1 MVYAMLSGALI
12 VNAKTVAGSADR
24 VGQTDIL
31 KVSNELFV
39 DISIKL
45 SKYLY
50 NLDESPDF
58 IYVEFEDFGY
68 AIYSSQ
74 TLDVLEYSLSGALPY
89 TAQSKKYYTGPTGD
103 ILIMKWIIHHICIT
117 W

>member
-1 MVYAMLSGALI
+1 MRTFRTLKISNVRIFLLFMVMVYAMLSGALI

-24 VGQTDIL
+24 KAQTDIQ
-31 KVSNELFV
+31 KVSNELFG
-39 DISIKL
+39 DISIK
-45 SKYLY
+45 SGEYLY

-74 TLDVLEYSLSGALPY
+74 TLDILEYS
-89 TAQSKKYYTGPTGD
+89 
-103 ILIMKWIIHHICIT
+103 
-117 W
+117 

>member
-1 MVYAMLSGALI
+1 MLSGALI

-24 VGQTDIL
+24 VGQTDIQ
-31 KVSNELFV
+31 KVSNELFG
-39 DISIKL
+39 DISIK
-45 SKYLY
+45 SSEYLY

-74 TLDVLEYSLSGALPY
+74 KLDLLEYSLSGALPY
-89 TAQSKKYYTGPTGD
+89 TAQSKN
-103 ILIMKWIIHHICIT
+103 IIRGLLGIF
-117 W
+117 